1 MGIGQ
6 ELLTSAIGTF
16 KSAKRL
22 GDRTIGRLSDEEL
35 NRTPASES
43 NSIAIIVKHLHG
55 NMISRWT
62 DFLTTDG
69 EKPTRQRDA
78 EFEGEPLTKEELL
91 RLWESGWDTLFR
103 ALEQLEESDLLRT
116 VRIRDEAHTVIKAIQ
131 RQASHYG
138 YHVGQIVYI
147 GKLIR
152 NGQWDSLS
160 IPKKKP

>member
-16 KSAKRL
+16 KSAKRI
-22 GDRTIGRLSDEEL
+22 GDRTIERLSDEEL

-116 VRIRDEAHTVIKAIQ
+116 VRIRGEAHTVIKAIQ
-131 RQASHYG
+131 RQVSHYG

>member
-22 GDRTIGRLSDEEL
+22 GDRTIERLSDEEL

-131 RQASHYG
+131 RQVSHYG